1 MSHPIELLVSLEDGT
16 LTADERAVLDLHLQ
30 GCALCSREADMAAAA
45 RTSLRS
51 LEVVPVPEGLLDGV
65 RTRAERLSAAG
76 GSTVTPIGS
85 GARAARWQRIVSVAG
100 AAAVVVAVVAVALPR
115 LGGSRDDPSLAPGAE
130 LTSRAS
136 AVEVEVVQQDFD
148 LAGVGALAT
157 SFKTGFTED
166 ASPETSDMGSGSAP
180 VVALAQDVEGA
191 TACLRT
197 AFDELPGDPVRLIQ
211 ARYLGTPAIF
221 GVFLIGPGADQP
233 ATEAR
238 VLIAATADCSVLVSS
253 QADLRE

>member
-30 GCALCSREADMAAAA
+30 GCALCSREAEMAAAA
-45 RTSLRS
+45 RASLRS
-51 LEVVPVPEGLLDGV
+51 LEAVPVPEGLLDGV
-65 RTRAERLSAAG
+65 RTQAERLRAEG

-85 GARAARWQRIVSVAG
+85 GARAARWQRVISVVG
-100 AAAVVVAVVAVALPR
+100 TAAVVVAVIAVALPR
-115 LGGSRDDPSLAPGAE
+115 LGGSQDDPSLTAGAYVE
-130 LTSRAS
+130 RAS
-136 AVEVEVVQQDFD
+136 AVEVEVIEQDFD

-157 SFKTGFTED
+157 SFKAGLAED
-166 ASPETSDMGSGSAP
+166 AGSPETTALGSGSAP
-180 VVALAQDVEGA
+180 LAGPTMDVEEA

-197 AFDELPGDPVRLIQ
+197 AFDELPGNPVRLIQ
-211 ARYLGTPAIF
+211 AHYLGTPAIF
-221 GVFLIGPGADQP
+221 GVFLIEPGADQP